1 MLSIKFIPKKLFASA
16 VSILAFAT
24 IVFANGDDPQANL
37 PKDYFVIAPAAVDTI
52 PFNQWYYDWL
62 NGSDENRLDLK
73 DPSIIKKEVEY
84 DPEKNRYI
92 ITEKMGDED
101 YRPPTYM
108 TYDEYM
114 KWSEKE
120 AQKEYFK
127 KLSGVG
133 DANVS
138 SSGIVDPVSKFNIE
152 DNLVD
157 RLFGGTKVDI
167 RPQGNIDLT
176 FGWNY
181 SRRKDPGLTIR
192 QQTNSIFDFDMNIN
206 MSVQGKIG
214 EKLNLNFNYN
224 SKPTFDFDNQMKIQY
239 DPTQFTEDDI
249 IQNIEAGDVSL
260 PLKGTLIQGA
270 QSLFGIRLDT
280 KWGKLK
286 LSTIIAQ
293 QKSDREELVVQ
304 GGAQFQEYEVYAD
317 EYEEN
322 RHFFLSHYNR
332 NVFEESLV
340 DLPVIRNVFK
350 LERVQVFLTDDRNT
364 QPDRLV
370 DIVAFADLGEAERI
384 TNTTNVRGFPNR
396 NTDYLNRPLP
406 DNTSNDLFDDATNDP
421 RTRQIQNAVFALQ
434 NPPFNM
440 QQSRDFEKVS
450 AVILTE
456 GRDYTVNPELG
467 FVSLN
472 YPVQP
477 DHVVGISYQYSYN
490 GEIFQVGEFSN
501 KVPPVTFG
509 AQTGNDPDQD
519 TTRNQTVVFTK
530 MLKSATQRVDLP
542 LWDLMMKNVYNIGA
556 YNVNPDDFQFSIFY
570 DEPGIGEKQF
580 LPRETKVFDTPLIS
594 LFNLDR
600 LNSQNDP
607 CPDGEFDFVPGLTIN
622 QRNGRV
628 MFPLLEPFGS
638 SLTDIFKNSPNDT
651 VRERANLIEQRYA
664 YNILYDSTVT
674 RAREYPDKNRF
685 VMRGIFKS
693 ETSNEIILNAIN
705 IPRNSLRV
713 TAGGRV
719 LVEGEDYE
727 VDYNIGRLRILD
739 DSYIASGVPIN
750 VSFEDRSLF
759 GFQQKNLIGVRAD
772 YDISKNFQVGATYM
786 HLFERPFTQK
796 VNIGDDPINNRVYG
810 LDMAWGKEVPLFTK
824 MVDALPFIDTKAPS
838 SINFVAEAAAI
849 QPGHSRAINEG
860 LGDDKGGV
868 VMIDD
873 FEGAFPELT
882 LSAAALQEWV
892 LASVPQND
900 INNNNP
906 LFPEAKESGP
916 ISGVNRA
923 LLNWFVVDESSRR
936 GSLQSPYTDQV
947 SYNEIFREGQVQSFQ
962 NITRPLVI
970 NYNPTIRGPY
980 NFDLPEENGGTT
992 YSDGVDFNG
1001 NLVSPETRWAGIT
1014 RNIQNNDFEANNVE
1028 FIEFWLLS
1036 PYHSKTEIGQPSPDA
1051 ARQKGDIYI
1060 NIGNISEDA
1069 LRDSRLSY
1077 ENGLPG
1083 TSATSQNRRT
1093 DKTPWGNVPSS
1104 KPQVQAFD
1112 TDQQSRLLQDVG
1124 LDGMGDDEERTFY
1137 QEFINQSASLGDSA
1151 KAAIQR
1157 DPSNDNFQYFL
1168 SKPDSIPVLDRYRCF
1183 NNPEGNSPVNQNSR
1197 VPQSSRLRPDTEDLN
1212 DDRTL
1217 NEAEAYF
1224 QYRIPIE
1231 QDPNLEQGIKFNK
1244 YVRDSVMVMSNQGI
1258 YRIWYNIQVPIADY
1272 EAAVGGIQDFRSIR
1286 FIRMFWHG
1294 FETETTFSMVD
1305 MKLTR
1310 SQWRKYQRPL
1320 KTDGIGS
1327 PPDLFPPTEF
1337 NITDVGLV
1345 ENSTRVPFSYILP
1358 EGIQREQAIGG
1369 FQQNQLQDEKSI
1381 AITLGDLQDGDAR
1394 GIYKLTKQDLRL
1406 YDRMRMFV
1414 HAERDPIRDPGIR
1427 DGELSAF
1434 IRLGSDFEDNYY
1446 EYEIPLTFSTDET
1459 IDKDLEPLEYSR
1471 EVWKVENNFDF
1482 EFDLLKDIKI
1492 QRNEASFPFNT
1503 EFKVDSADVANRS
1516 ATVRVKGNP
1525 DLGTVKGIM
1534 IGLRNKVDD
1543 GVPHSAQ
1550 IWVNELR
1557 VNGLDERGGVAA
1569 LARMDIALADFG
1581 QLTVAGN
1588 YSGIGYGGIDQKLIQ
1603 RNQEEVKQ
1611 YDLSAQFELGRFFGE
1626 KSGIKL
1632 PVLAQYSNL
1641 TSTPRFDPNTGDIEV
1656 DELKAKST
1664 NTRALLDTIL
1674 TKSEIKTINLTN
1686 VRKERTNTERKPKP
1700 WDIANFT
1707 ASYGYTER
1715 NDSDPKTELAETK
1728 DHYGTLDYSWNM
1740 KPLTIKPLKKLIK
1753 KDKYLKFLSEF
1764 NFNPI
1769 PQSFT
1774 FGTSIDR
1781 DFHRTK
1787 RRFAGANERFNT
1799 FHEKKFIWDRDYNL
1813 NWDFARSLKFN
1824 FTATNMSII
1833 DELKEFDENGTKR
1846 SKQELNDYI
1855 LGNVRD
1861 LGRTRDYTHTA
1872 SLSYQVPL
1880 KNFPMLEWINARAQ
1894 YNASYGWTGAS
1905 LNATELGNVIQNSQK
1920 RDLSTELNFEK
1931 LYNKSSYLKKINR
1944 KNSGRKKS
1952 NRRDKVKGGKDKKPD
1967 PNKPAA
1973 NPDRKKKKKSKV
1985 STAEK
1990 ALIRPLMLLRSAR
2003 LRYSED
2009 YNTVV
2014 PGFMPQSKLLG
2025 MSEGFNAPGWEFIG
2039 GLQPTDKWFNQAA
2052 DEWITDDF
2060 FLNQKV
2066 QQNYTQ
2072 TIDGKVQIEPISDFR
2087 IDIDL
2092 RKKFTENHT
2101 EYFKDTEADGIRNI
2115 ERLLPQDM
2123 GSMELTYFSA
2133 NTLFGQDQDGIEL
2146 FEQYEANRV
2155 EISRR
2160 IGDPNTQH
2168 ANPDEAA
2175 YTRGYGRIQQ
2185 DVLIPAFVA
2194 AYSGNNASTTK
2205 LNIFKTLPLP
2215 NWTMNYTGLSKVGRF
2230 KDLFKRVSLKH
2241 GYKSTLTINSFRTDL
2256 NYDPAN
2262 SAGNTNINPESNNFY
2277 SKLEIPDVVIREGFS
2292 PLIGVQIETKNNL
2305 SIDFSMD
2312 KQRDLQMN
2320 LFTYQLAENRTSAYK
2335 AGFQY
2340 TMKGVQF
2347 DWLRSK
2353 KKKGRGGQDKNLGN
2367 QLLNRT
2373 GGSTFG
2379 NSSPQDLNIGLQ
2391 FQLNDDITINHFLD
2405 QDIHER
2411 IRGQFV
2417 LRISPSVDYQMNNQ
2431 LNLRLF
2437 VDYTNTRPKTSQT
2450 PPTTNIFGGLTVSFS
2465 LQ

>member
-62 NGSDENRLDLK
+62 NGSDDNRLDLK

-138 SSGIVDPVSKFNIE
+138 SSGIVDPVTKFNIE

-384 TNTTNVRGFPNR
+384 TNTDNIRGYPNR
-396 NTDYLNRPLP
+396 NTDYLNRSLP
-406 DNTSNDLFDDATNDP
+406 DNTANDLFDDATNDP

-580 LPRETKVFDTPLIS
+580 LPAETKVFDTPLIS

-638 SLTDIFKNSPNDT
+638 SLTDIFKNSTNDT
-651 VRERANLIEQRYA
+651 IKGRAGLIEQRYA

-719 LVEGEDYE
+719 LVEGQDYE

-810 LDMAWGKEVPLFTK
+810 LDMAWGKEVPFFTK
-824 MVDALPFIDTKAPS
+824 MVDALPFIDTKAAS

-882 LSAAALQEWV
+882 LSSAALQEWV

-900 INNNNP
+900 IDNNNP
-906 LFPEAKESGP
+906 LFPEAKESGT

-970 NYNPTIRGPY
+970 NYNPEVRGPY
-980 NFDLPEENGGTT
+980 NFDLPQNGTEF
-992 YSDGVDFNG
+992 SKGVTSNG
-1001 NLVSPETRWAGIT
+1001 ALKNPETRWAGIT

-1028 FIEFWLLS
+1028 FVEFWLLS

-1051 ARQKGDIYI
+1051 DRQKGDIYI

-1137 QEFINQSASLGDSA
+1137 SDFITQSMAGLNA
-1151 KAAIQR
+1151 TAAARIQA
-1157 DPSNDNFQYFL
+1157 DPSNDNFEYFL
-1168 SKPDSIPVLDRYRCF
+1168 NKPDSIPVLDRYQCF
-1183 NNPEGNSPVNQNSR
+1183 NNPEGNSPVNQDNR

-1224 QYRIPIE
+1224 QYKIPIE
-1231 QDPNLEQGIKFNK
+1231 QDPNLPQGIKFNK

-1310 SQWRKYQRPL
+1310 SQWRKYKRPL

-1414 HAERDPIRDPGIR
+1414 HAERDSVRDAGIR
-1427 DGELSAF
+1427 DGDLSAF

-1446 EYEIPLTFSTDET
+1446 EYEIPLTFSRDES

-1492 QRNEASFPFNT
+1492 QRNDEGYPFNT

-1525 DLGTVKGIM
+1525 DLGNVKGIM

-1664 NTRALLDTIL
+1664 NTSALLDTIL

-1686 VRKERTNTERKPKP
+1686 VRKERTNTERKPMP

-1774 FGTSIDR
+1774 FGTAIDR

-1833 DELKEFDENGTKR
+1833 DELKEFDDNGTKR
-1846 SKQELNDYI
+1846 SKQELNDHI
-1855 LGNVRD
+1855 LNNVRD

-1894 YNASYGWTGAS
+1894 YNATYGWTGAS

-1920 RDLSTELNFEK
+1920 RDLSAEFNFEK

-1952 NRRDKVKGGKDKKPD
+1952 NRRDKVKGGKDKNPDSNKKVAKPD
-1967 PNKPAA
+1967 
-1973 NPDRKKKKKSKV
+1973 KKKKKSKV

-2052 DEWITDDF
+2052 DEWITEDF

-2072 TIDGKVQIEPISDFR
+2072 SIDGKVQIEPISDFR

-2092 RKKFTENHT
+2092 RKKFTENHS

-2146 FEQYEANRV
+2146 FEQYEANRA

-2168 ANPDEAA
+2168 ANTDEAA
-2175 YTRGYGRIQQ
+2175 YTRGFGRIQQ
-2185 DVLIPAFVA
+2185 DVLIPAFVS
-2194 AYSGNNASTTK
+2194 AYSGTNASTTK

-2215 NWTMNYTGLSKVGRF
+2215 NWTVNYTGLSKVGRF

-2241 GYKSTLTINSFRTDL
+2241 GYKSTLTVNSFRTDL
-2256 NYDPAN
+2256 NYDPSNAT
-2262 SAGNTNINPESNNFY
+2262 GNTNINPESNNFY

-2353 KKKGRGGQDKNLGN
+2353 KKKGRGGKDKNLGN
-2367 QLLNRT
+2367 QLLNRA
-2373 GGSTFG
+2373 GSTFG
-2379 NSSPQDLNIGLQ
+2379 NSSPQDMNIGLQ

-2450 PPTTNIFGGLTVSFS
+2450 PPTTNIFGGLTVSFN